1 MMTIEEMQQVR
12 EARGISIAQLAE
24 YTGVP
29 VGTLTKIFAGVTKR
43 PRPATLQA
51 IERVLTGDPERYSG
65 RAAGY
70 EARSLKDGYERY
82 SGRGEGDM
90 PTQRDVWSWGRED
103 TPPFMVSDGADAGA
117 YSTISGGLSSFNGD
131 CDIPGPYRVSDI
143 EKLPED
149 VRAELINGHLFYL
162 EAPTVVH
169 QRIVFAV
176 GFTFESF
183 IRSQKKKCLALMAP
197 TDVQIMKD
205 DMHMFQPDLL
215 VVCEHDRIT
224 KKRIYGA
231 PDFVLEVLSP
241 STRRKD
247 LIDKT
252 VWYEKA
258 GVRELWFIDPD
269 RKKLQIYD
277 WTKEHEK
284 FQLVQLM
291 PLEGKKA
298 VAVSDGALEINLDE
312 IREIIEQ
319 YEE

>member
-1 MMTIEEMQQVR
+1 MMTIEKMQQIR

-51 IERVLTGDPERYSG
+51 IERVLTGDPDRYSG

-70 EARSLKDGYERY
+70 EARSLKD
-82 SGRGEGDM
+82 
-90 PTQRDVWSWGRED
+90 D
-103 TPPFMVSDGADAGA
+103 TSPFMVSDGADAGV
-117 YSTISGGLSSFNGD
+117 YSTISGELNSFNGD

-162 EAPTVVH
+162 ESPTVVH
-169 QRIVFAV
+169 QRIVSTVF
-176 GFTFESF
+176 FEFESH
-183 IRSQKKKCLALMAP
+183 IRAKKKKCLALMAP
-197 TDVQIMKD
+197 TDVQIMQD
-205 DMHMFQPDLL
+205 DMHIFQPDLL
-215 VVCEHDRIT
+215 VVCKHDRIT

-298 VAVSDGALEINLDE
+298 VAISDGELEIDLDE
-312 IREIIEQ
+312 IREIIDT
-319 YEE
+319 Y

>member
-70 EARSLKDGYERY
+70 EARSL
-82 SGRGEGDM
+82 
-90 PTQRDVWSWGRED
+90 RD
-103 TPPFMVSDGADAGA
+103 
-117 YSTISGGLSSFNGD
+117 GD

-162 EAPTVVH
+162 EVPTVVH